1 MHNITVYISDKA
13 YSGYITIDA
22 WDDKD
27 DMYPLL
33 WHIKF
38 MDYTISEIKQKIT
51 EMVKNKLGEGVKFKI
66 TWERQR

>member
-1 MHNITVYISDKA
+1 MHNITAYISDKA
-13 YSGYITIDA
+13 YSGYITVNV

-27 DMYPLL
+27 DAYPLL

-51 EMVKNKLGEGVKFKI
+51 EMVKDKLGKDVKFKI
-66 TWERQR
+66 TWEEQR

>member
-1 MHNITVYISDKA
+1 MHNITAYMSYKA
-13 YSGYITIDA
+13 YSGYITINV
-22 WDDKD
+22 WDDKN

-51 EMVKNKLGEGVKFKI
+51 EMVKDKLGEGVKFEI
-66 TWERQR
+66 TWEEQR